1 MKGFIFSVKRYSIHD
16 GPGIRVT
23 FFMKGCSLSCMW
35 CHNPEGISPFPETV
49 IQTNK
54 VGEREFSNSV
64 EVGKYYSVESI
75 LEILEKERVFINQS
89 KGGVTF
95 SGGEPL
101 LQSEFLLEALKAC
114 KANGYHTAVDTSG
127 YSPAENFRSI
137 IPFTDLFLFDIKHMD
152 EARHIKFTGVSNIG
166 ILDNYRLLLESG
178 KDIMVRVP
186 IIPGFND
193 DADHLERLKQ
203 FLLTTKTGS
212 LKKINLLPFHKIG
225 SSKYKRF
232 NIPYQMGSMEPPS
245 EKRMQDLK
253 EFFLEIGVKV
263 KIGG

>member
-1 MKGFIFSVKRYSIHD
+1 MKGLIFSVKRYSIHD

-23 FFMKGCSLSCMW
+23 FFMKGCPLKCMW

-54 VGEREFSNSV
+54 VGEREFRNSE
-64 EVGKYYSVESI
+64 EVGNYYSVESI
-75 LEILEKERVFINQS
+75 LEILDKERVFINQS

-101 LQSEFLLEALKAC
+101 LQSEFLLEALKSC

-127 YSPAENFRSI
+127 YTTAENFKLI
-137 IPFTDLFLFDIKHMD
+137 IPYTDLFLFDIKHLD
-152 EARHIKFTGVSNIG
+152 NKSHVELTGVSNIG
-166 ILDNYRLLLESG
+166 ILDNFRLLIESR
-178 KDIMVRVP
+178 KDLMVRIPV
-186 IIPGFND
+186 IPGFND
-193 DADHLERLKQ
+193 DPDHMERLKQ
-203 FLLTTKTGS
+203 FLSTKKTGS
-212 LKKINLLPFHKIG
+212 LKKICLLPFHKIG
-225 SSKYKRF
+225 SSKYKKF
-232 NIPYQMGSMEPPS
+232 NIPYQMGSVEPPS

-253 EFFLEIGVKV
+253 EFFLEIGVKI